1 LPYNGATAVPPTRP
15 AQGQCSHNSRWG
27 EREGYNANA
36 LRGRSQPRFEHA
48 VIWRAF
54 SSGSV
59 VRISGDGQLLLDHWN
74 WEDHAQLTGFRV
86 FNAIKAAA
94 AVAADHGRVLAKLLD
109 HKDRIAKSAY
119 DNAIVRIVKC
129 SQTAS
134 MDRLLALRHA
144 DPTLKAKAE
153 FWLRCM

>member
-1 LPYNGATAVPPTRP
+1 MV
-15 AQGQCSHNSRWG
+15 
-27 EREGYNANA
+27 
-36 LRGRSQPRFEHA
+36 
-48 VIWRAF
+48 
-54 SSGSV
+54 
-59 VRISGDGQLLLDHWN
+59 QLLLDHWN

-94 AVAADHGRVLAKLLD
+94 AADHGRVLAKLLD

-119 DNAIVRIVKC
+119 DNTIVRIVKC

-134 MDRLLALRHA
+134 VDRLLALRHA

-153 FWLRCM
+153 FWFRCV